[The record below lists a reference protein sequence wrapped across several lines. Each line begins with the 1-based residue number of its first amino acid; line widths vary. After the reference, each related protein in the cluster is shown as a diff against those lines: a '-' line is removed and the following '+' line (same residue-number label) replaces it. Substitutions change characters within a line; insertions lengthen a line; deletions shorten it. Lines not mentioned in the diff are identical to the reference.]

1 MDINIKTSDV
11 ILIAAVDSTEQ
22 DKELAHLRC
31 DGKNDQNVIQEAVNS
46 VYIERCGEI
55 RGKRIVLLP
64 GNYYISDFPER
75 NPNGKVAIM
84 VGTKSNRFN
93 HIGILIS
100 GAERTE
106 STVINVTK
114 ECYDKL
120 DENESYSIFGCA
132 EHNCNHHIFKDL
144 YVTVPDDQKKI
155 VCFDG
160 RYMGAIGIR
169 RCKCLCETRG
179 GYLNPKKTLP
189 NEEFVAF
196 MGTYGSNNMWEEKW
210 EFCQAEGFGQGF
222 AVGNEHLFLEKC
234 TALFGRYG
242 FTFNNYE
249 SRRGVIAHPMTI
261 MCCIDE
267 ANANLWKFAKNKF
280 KQCISSYNMSFEIF
294 PRWMELEGFYA
305 TEERPGDYAGHI
317 DYVAN
322 YGCDTP
328 NSTQI
333 PFWAKGSGVNFET
346 VNNTHKKICGSIERR
361 EYSANIG
368 QEIFD
373 TDLNKKLIYTGSEWI
388 DFLGNKAD

>member
-1 MDINIKTSDV
+1 MDLNLKTSDD
-11 ILIAAVDSTEQ
+11 ILIAASDSSDH
-22 DKELAHLRC
+22 DKTIAHLCC
-31 DGKNDQNVIQEAVNS
+31 DGKNDQDVIQEAVDTIS
-46 VYIERCGEI
+46 TEKCGEI
-55 RGKRIVLLP
+55 RGARIVLLP
-64 GNYYISDFPER
+64 GNYYISDFPR
-75 NPNGKVAIM
+75 QNKNGRVAVM
-84 VGTKSNRFN
+84 FGTKSNRFN

-100 GAERTE
+100 GSERTE

-114 ECYDKL
+114 ECYDKVKD
-120 DENESYSIFGCA
+120 DESCSIFGA
-132 EHNCNHHIFKDL
+132 EGHNCNHHIFKDL
-144 YVTVPDDQKKI
+144 YVTVPDDQKNI
-155 VCFDG
+155 ICFDG

-169 RCKCLCETRG
+169 RCKCLCDSRG
-179 GYLNPKKTLP
+179 QYLKPKTTLP
-189 NEEFVAF
+189 VEGFVAF

-249 SRRGVIAHPMTI
+249 SRIGVIAHPMTM

-294 PRWMELEGFYA
+294 PRWMELEGYYA

-333 PFWAKGSGVNFET
+333 PFWAKGSGLNFET

-373 TDLNKKLIYTGSEWI
+373 TDLNKKLIYTGSEWL
-388 DFLGNKAD
+388 DLLGNKAD